1 MKYILLFAFAL
12 FISCKNNQPENPGT
26 YTGTREEPLP
36 EGFAEFY
43 QHFHSDSVYQ
53 VEHIVFPLAGLPDQA
68 DSALVSGGRFYWQAE
83 NWKMQKAID
92 FELSEYERQ
101 LLPLNKMLVEEHI
114 VHKSGQFGMVR
125 RFAKMGDGWNLIY
138 YAGMNRVAEQAN

>member
-1 MKYILLFAFAL
+1 MRYILLFGFTFFFA
-12 FISCKNNQPENPGT
+12 CKNKQTAPAS
-26 YTGTREEPLP
+26 TGADQQEAPLP

-43 QHFHSDSVYQ
+43 QRFHSDSVFQ

-68 DSALVSGGRFYWQAE
+68 DSAMVAGGNFYWQAE

-114 VHKSGQFGMVR
+114 VHKNGQFGMVR
-125 RFAKMGDGWNLIY
+125 RFANMGNGWNLIY